1 MKRVAIYS
9 RHTGPTTDVPSNL
22 RQAVT
27 NRGDMVVASFVDD
40 GRIVGRGKY
49 AGWNALVATLL
60 EGVDQVAVANVGDL
74 PGRTVNDLLKL
85 LATFRDRGV
94 VLFVS
99 DLRIDTAGASFVV
112 LDLIRAYRAAKLSQA
127 IRAGQ
132 ARALAAGKRIGRPV
146 IPPGILSR
154 VAACLADGGGIR
166 PTARRFN
173 VSPASVINI
182 RRTISVGQ

>member
-1 MKRVAIYS
+1 MQRIAIYF
-9 RHTGPTTDVPSNL
+9 RHSGPNMDVLSDL
-22 RQAVT
+22 RQAVEV
-27 NRGDMVVASFVDD
+27 RGDMVVAAFADD

-49 AGWNALVATLL
+49 AGWNGLL
-60 EGVDQVAVANVGDL
+60 ASLEDVDQVAVANAGDL

-94 VLFVS
+94 VLYIVNQ
-99 DLRIDTAGASFVV
+99 RIDTGSAGFAL
-112 LDLIRAYRAAKLSQA
+112 LDLIRAYCAAKLSQA

-132 ARALAAGKRIGRPV
+132 ARALAAGKHIGRPM
-146 IPPGILSR
+146 IPSR
-154 VAACLADGGGIR
+154 VMRRVVACLADGAGIR

-182 RRTISVGQ
+182 RRTISAGL

>member
-1 MKRVAIYS
+1 MQRVAIYS
-9 RHTGPTTDVPSNL
+9 RHNGPTTDVLSDL
-22 RQAVT
+22 RQTITA
-27 NRGDMVVASFVDD
+27 RGGVVVATFVDD
-40 GRIVGRGKY
+40 GRIAGRGKFV
-49 AGWNALVATLL
+49 GWHAMVATLDDF
-60 EGVDQVAVANVGDL
+60 DQVAVLSAGDL

-85 LATFRDRGV
+85 VAMFRDRGV
-94 VLFVS
+94 DLYVS
-99 DLRIDTAGASFVV
+99 DLGIDTGSTGIAL
-112 LDLIRAYRAAKLSQA
+112 LDLIRAYGAAKLSQA

-132 ARALAAGKRIGRPV
+132 ARASAAGRRIGRPL

-182 RRTISVGQ
+182 RRTISAGQ